1 MYRFKFYYN
10 DGTTKLSG
18 GRGIRPTTLYNDFDG
33 LMDWDE
39 YEKLEEKD
47 MTPHKILEMA
57 VDVYKGFLPDYYRI
71 EIINDETDEVV
82 DYIET
87 KEVKKNG

>member
-18 GRGIRPTTLYNDFDG
+18 GRGVRPTTLYNDFDG

-47 MTPHKILEMA
+47 MTTNKILEMA

-71 EIINDETDEVV
+71 EIVNDETNEVV
-82 DYIET
+82 DYIEA
-87 KEVKKNG
+87 KEVKKNE